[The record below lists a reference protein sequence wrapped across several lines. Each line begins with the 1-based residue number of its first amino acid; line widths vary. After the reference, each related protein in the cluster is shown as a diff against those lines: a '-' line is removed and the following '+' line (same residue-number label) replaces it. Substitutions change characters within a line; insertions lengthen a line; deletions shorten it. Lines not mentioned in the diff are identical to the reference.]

1 MARNV
6 RALDL
11 RTTNQLQLDLLS
23 EYPALGQVRHGP
35 RLGLCLIELTYNFDT
50 I

>member
-1 MARNV
+1 MAPYV

>member
-1 MARNV
+1 MAPYV

-11 RTTNQLQLDLLS
+11 RTTNQLQLDLLR
-23 EYPALGQVRHGP
+23 EYPALGQVRHG
-35 RLGLCLIELTYNFDT
+35 LGLCLIELTYNFDT